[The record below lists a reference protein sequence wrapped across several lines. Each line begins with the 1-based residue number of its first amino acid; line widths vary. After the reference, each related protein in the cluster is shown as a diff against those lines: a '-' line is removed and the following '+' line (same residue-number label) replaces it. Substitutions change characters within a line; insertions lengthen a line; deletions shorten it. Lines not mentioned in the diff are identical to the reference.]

1 MWSDSILD
9 ILFFIIIGVALGF
22 AAGFIPGFSSE
33 NLSLLLV
40 TYGIISTNYYLVV
53 TVIAVEI
60 SYSFF
65 GFLSPM
71 IFGVGN
77 EATSLTIDNAYSDL
91 TEDALK
97 RGMETVASGGLV
109 GILISLP
116 ILFFAEDVYP
126 LVYNALRPLVGWIL
140 LFLCAYMVWIERGWK
155 RKFFAATIFCLSGL
169 VGLLVKNSGL
179 IPSNYLLL
187 PIFIGLYGFSSLIS
201 EKRRE
206 VYPMQDIAWIKK
218 ARIAAVAFIASMF
231 ASFVTGMKRGQT
243 SSLALRIGG
252 ISKRE
257 EVLFIL
263 SAISLAFTTLSI
275 FVLSSTG
282 KVRSTLA
289 YDIQEVMGDIY
300 FSQTVL
306 FVGSVIVSA
315 CISVCALILLAKP
328 LGRALSR
335 INGKYL
341 KVFGFSVCVLLIV
354 NFTGAYGIVLA
365 FTTACIG
372 ILSSRLRVR
381 STHLMGVLLLPS
393 IVAMIL

>member
-22 AAGFIPGFSSE
+22 VAGFIPGFSSE
-33 NLSLLLV
+33 NLSLLIV

-65 GFLSPM
+65 SFLSPM
-71 IFGVGN
+71 IFSIGN
-77 EATSLTIDNAYSDL
+77 DATSLAIDNAYSGL
-91 TEDALK
+91 TEDSLK
-97 RGMETVASGGLV
+97 RGMEIVASGGLV

-116 ILFFAEDVYP
+116 LLFFAEDIYP

-140 LFLCAYMVWIERGWK
+140 LFLCAYMVWIERDWK
-155 RKFFAATIFCLSGL
+155 RKLFATTIFCLSGL
-169 VGLLVKNSGL
+169 VGLIARGSGL
-179 IPSNYLLL
+179 VSSEYLLV
-187 PIFIGLYGFSSLIS
+187 PIFIGLYGFSSLVS
-201 EKRRE
+201 KRYRE
-206 VYPMQDIAWIKK
+206 NSPLQDIPLIKK
-218 ARIAAVAFIASMF
+218 IRVAAVAFITSMF

-243 SSLALRIGG
+243 SALALRIGG

-263 SAISLAFTTLSI
+263 SAISLSFATLSI
-275 FVLSSTG
+275 FVLSSVG

-289 YDIQEVMGDIY
+289 YDIQEIMGDIY
-300 FSQTVL
+300 FSQTAL
-306 FVGSVIVSA
+306 FVGTVAISA
-315 CISVCALILLAKP
+315 CISVCALIILAKP
-328 LGRALSR
+328 MGRAFSR
-335 INGKYL
+335 INEKYL
-341 KVFGFSVCVLLIV
+341 KVFGFCIGVILIV
-354 NFTGAYGIVLA
+354 SFTGFYGIILA
-365 FTTACIG
+365 FTTTCIG
-372 ILSSRLRVR
+372 VLSSRLRIR

>member
-9 ILFFIIIGVALGF
+9 ILFFIILGVALGF
-22 AAGFIPGFSSE
+22 AAGFIPGFSSN
-33 NLSLLLV
+33 NLSLLLI

-65 GFLSPM
+65 SFLSPM
-71 IFGVGN
+71 IFGIGDD
-77 EATSLTIDNAYSDL
+77 ATSLAIDNTYSSL
-91 TEDALK
+91 TEDSLK
-97 RGMETVASGGLV
+97 RGMEIVASGGLV

-116 ILFFAEDVYP
+116 LLFFAEDIYP

-140 LFLCAYMVWIERGWK
+140 LLLCTYMVWIERGWK
-155 RKFFAATIFCLSGL
+155 GKFFATIIFSLSGL
-169 VGLLVKNSGL
+169 VGLLVRNSGL
-179 IPSNYLLL
+179 VSSEYLLV
-187 PIFIGLYGFSSLIS
+187 PIFIGLYGFSSLVS
-201 EKRRE
+201 KRYRE
-206 VYPMQDIAWIKK
+206 NSPLQDIALVKK
-218 ARIAAVAFIASMF
+218 VRVAAVAFITSMF
-231 ASFVTGMKRGQT
+231 ASFVTGVKRGQT
-243 SSLALRIGG
+243 SALALRVGG

-282 KVRSTLA
+282 SVRSSLA
-289 YDIQEVMGDIY
+289 YDIHDIMGDIY

-306 FVGSVIVSA
+306 FAGSIIISA
-315 CISVCALILLAKP
+315 CLSVSALILLAKP
-328 LGRALSR
+328 MGRAFSK
-335 INGKYL
+335 IDGKYL
-341 KVFGFSVCVLLIV
+341 KVFGFCIGVMLIV
-354 NFTGAYGIVLA
+354 GFTGTYGIILA
-365 FTTACIG
+365 FTTTCIG

>member
-1 MWSDSILD
+1 M
-9 ILFFIIIGVALGF
+9 FFIIIGVALGF

-33 NLSLLLV
+33 NLSMLIV

-65 GFLSPM
+65 SFLSPM
-71 IFGVGN
+71 IFGIGN
-77 EATSLTIDNAYSDL
+77 DATSLAIDNACL
-91 TEDALK
+91 GLAEDSLK
-97 RGMETVASGGLV
+97 RGMEIVASGGLV

-116 ILFFAEDVYP
+116 LLFFAKDIYP
-126 LVYNALRPLVGWIL
+126 LVYNSLKPLVGWIL
-140 LFLCAYMVWIERGWK
+140 LLLCSYMIWIERGWK
-155 RKFFAATIFCLSGL
+155 GKFFATIIFSLSGL
-169 VGLLVKNSGL
+169 VGLLVRGSGL
-179 IPSNYLLL
+179 VSSEYLLV
-187 PIFIGLYGFSSLIS
+187 PIFIGLYGFSSLVS
-201 EKRRE
+201 KRYRE
-206 VYPMQDIAWIKK
+206 NSPLQDITLVKK
-218 ARIAAVAFIASMF
+218 VRVAAVAFITSMF

-243 SSLALRIGG
+243 SALALRIGG

-263 SAISLAFTTLSI
+263 SAISLSFGTLSI
-275 FVLSSTG
+275 FVLSSVG

-289 YDIQEVMGDIY
+289 YDIQEIMGDIY

-306 FVGSVIVSA
+306 FVGTVAISA
-315 CISVCALILLAKP
+315 CLSVSALILLAKP
-328 LGRALSR
+328 MGRIFSR

-341 KVFGFSVCVLLIV
+341 KVFGFCICSLLIV
-354 NFTGAYGIVLA
+354 VFTGFYGIILA
-365 FTTACIG
+365 FTTTCIG

-393 IVAMIL
+393 IVAVIL

>member
-1 MWSDSILD
+1 
-9 ILFFIIIGVALGF
+9 LFFIIIGVALGLV
-22 AAGFIPGFSSE
+22 AGFIPGFSSE
-33 NLSLLLV
+33 NLSLLIV

-65 GFLSPM
+65 SFLSPM
-71 IFGVGN
+71 IFSIGN
-77 EATSLTIDNAYSDL
+77 DATSLAIDNAYSGL
-91 TEDALK
+91 TEDSLK
-97 RGMETVASGGLV
+97 RGMEIVASGGLV

-116 ILFFAEDVYP
+116 LLFFAEDIYP

-140 LFLCAYMVWIERGWK
+140 LLLCSYMIWIERGWK
-155 RKFFAATIFCLSGL
+155 GKFFAAIIFCLSGL
-169 VGLLVKNSGL
+169 VGLFARGSGL
-179 IPSNYLLL
+179 VPSEYLLV
-187 PIFIGLYGFSSLIS
+187 PIFIGLYGFSSLVS
-201 EKRRE
+201 KRYRE
-206 VYPMQDIAWIKK
+206 NSPLQDIALVKK
-218 ARIAAVAFIASMF
+218 VRVAAIAFITSMF

-243 SSLALRIGG
+243 SALALRIGG

-263 SAISLAFTTLSI
+263 SAISLSFTTLSI
-275 FVLSSTG
+275 FVLSSVG

-289 YDIQEVMGDIY
+289 YDIQEIMGDIY

-315 CISVCALILLAKP
+315 CISVCVLILLAKP
-328 LGRALSR
+328 LGRILSR

-341 KVFGFSVCVLLIV
+341 KVFGFCVGVLLIV
-354 NFTGAYGIVLA
+354 NFTGVYGIVLA
-365 FTTACIG
+365 FTTTCIG